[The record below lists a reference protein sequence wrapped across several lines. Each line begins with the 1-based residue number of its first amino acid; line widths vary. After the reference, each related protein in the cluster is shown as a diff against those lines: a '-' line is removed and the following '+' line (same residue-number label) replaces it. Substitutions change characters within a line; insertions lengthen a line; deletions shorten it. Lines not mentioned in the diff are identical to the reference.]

1 MSIAAA
7 TAVLPRTGYWRDIL
21 ALLKLRIDS
30 LVVCVAVAAA
40 VAGGTRQPAVLAVL
54 GAACLAASAGASALN
69 HYFERETDALMR
81 RTRRRPLPSGRIA
94 DPRIALWLGFALM
107 AVSQAAIPV
116 LGLGASLYL
125 LAGGATYAFVYTWWL
140 KPRTPYSIVVG
151 GAAGSFAALAGWQTG
166 STSLAPAPLLLAL
179 VLFLWTPSHFWSLA
193 IVFEDDYRAARLPM
207 LPALVGARRT
217 AAAVHANTVGL
228 VVASLALAPFLG
240 AAYGVAAVIGGVGF
254 LACTTALRRCADERH
269 AWRTFKASGLYLL
282 LLLAGIVLSTL

>member
-1 MSIAAA
+1 
-7 TAVLPRTGYWRDIL
+7 
-21 ALLKLRIDS
+21 
-30 LVVCVAVAAA
+30 
-40 VAGGTRQPAVLAVL
+40 
-54 GAACLAASAGASALN
+54 
-69 HYFERETDALMR
+69 
-81 RTRRRPLPSGRIA
+81 
-94 DPRIALWLGFALM
+94 
-107 AVSQAAIPV
+107 
-116 LGLGASLYL
+116 
-125 LAGGATYAFVYTWWL
+125 
-140 KPRTPYSIVVG
+140 
-151 GAAGSFAALAGWQTG
+151 
-166 STSLAPAPLLLAL
+166 

-193 IVFEDDYRAARLPM
+193 IVLEDDYRAARLPM